1 MLKGSVFFFLKKPN
15 VGSRG
20 KSNRIKTMILLH
32 VLVRSLVQDLLSRE
46 VENAEE
52 KYWKGIVK

>member
-1 MLKGSVFFFLKKPN
+1 MFFFLKKPN
-15 VGSRG
+15 VSSRG
-20 KSNRIKTMILLH
+20 KSNRIKTMILVH